1 MGNLKAAQRLVF
13 IFIACVVAAS
23 CSEREVLPVNTKTD
37 LATLDVRT
45 DSAQEPVVQPTE
57 QPIVTQGAEP
67 VTVSTPGQRQGA
79 WEDYL
84 NSVVERREEHLFFAE
99 QSFEINLRDRVK
111 QGEIT
116 LVNDSEGFSSIEDSY
131 VSAYLIDID
140 KDGLDELYV
149 TTMEGS
155 IRQYYGHIYRQ
166 NGEEYT
172 WVDTFEGDIIPY
184 EYNNDI
190 HFLDVVADFETKF
203 TSAVIEYEADGLAF
217 KPVKT
222 LRVQYTYDVSELPE
236 PWSKVISSAELN
248 TLHEYELLRSPDA
261 TVTKLTEQPAY
272 DIQVTDD
279 KNSNTFRF
287 TVQLWLTTVGYTP
300 NYWEIL
306 AADESTQHFIG
317 MEQID
322 SDQARSTNG
331 AVNYG
336 LKFYKDAASGQLF
349 LLKISY
355 PFFTMETRKDGDL
368 ILEIFRFNEKD
379 ADKIDEVLLEPKIE
393 IIAE

>member
-1 MGNLKAAQRLVF
+1 M
-13 IFIACVVAAS
+13 
-23 CSEREVLPVNTKTD
+23 
-37 LATLDVRT
+37 
-45 DSAQEPVVQPTE
+45 
-57 QPIVTQGAEP
+57 
-67 VTVSTPGQRQGA
+67 
-79 WEDYL
+79 DYL
-84 NSVVERREEHLFFAE
+84 NSVVERREEYLFFAE
-99 QSFEINLRDRVK
+99 QRFEINLQDRVK

-116 LVNDSEGFSSIEDSY
+116 LVNDSEGFSPIADSY

-149 TTMEGS
+149 ITMEGS

-166 NGEEYT
+166 NSEEYT
-172 WVDTFEGDIIPY
+172 WVDTFEGNIIPF
-184 EYNNDI
+184 EYNNEI

-222 LRVQYTYDVSELPE
+222 LEVNYTYNVSELPE

-248 TLHEYELLRSPDA
+248 KLHEYELLCSPDA
-261 TVTKLTEQPAY
+261 TVTRLTEQPAY

-287 TVQLWLTTVGYTP
+287 TVQLWLTTVGYAP

-306 AADESTQHFIG
+306 AADEDTQHFIG

-322 SDQARSTNG
+322 SDQASSTNG

-355 PFFTMETRKDGDL
+355 PFFAMETRKDGDL

-379 ADKIDEVLLEPKIE
+379 AEKIDEMLLEPNVE

>member
-1 MGNLKAAQRLVF
+1 MGILKAAQRLVF
-13 IFIACVVAAS
+13 ILIAGVVAAS
-23 CSEREVLPVNTKTD
+23 CSEGEGMPVHTKTD
-37 LATLDVRT
+37 LASSDIRRT
-45 DSAQEPVVQPTE
+45 ESAQEPTG
-57 QPIVTQGAEP
+57 TQGAEP
-67 VTVSTPGQRQGA
+67 FTVSTPGQRQEA

-84 NSVVERREEHLFFAE
+84 NSVVERREEYLFFTE
-99 QSFEINLRDRVK
+99 QRFEIHLQDRVK

-149 TTMEGS
+149 ITVEGS

-166 NGEEYT
+166 KGEMYT
-172 WVDTFEGDIIPY
+172 RVDTFEGNIIPY
-184 EYNNDI
+184 ECNNDI

-222 LRVQYTYDVSELPE
+222 LEVHYTYDVSELPE

-287 TVQLWLTTVGYTP
+287 TVQLWLTTVGYAP
-300 NYWEIL
+300 NYWEIF
-306 AADESTQHFIG
+306 AADEGTQHFKGI
-317 MEQID
+317 EQID
-322 SDQARSTNG
+322 SDQTSGTKG

-368 ILEIFRFNEKD
+368 MLEIFRFNEKD
-379 ADKIDEVLLEPKIE
+379 AEKIDEVLLEPNVE